1 MACEVKL
8 MFLPPFEVFCDLLM
22 QGPME
27 TQNIIKER
35 CFFRLV
41 TSVGQRK
48 NSESPQEIKPQTFR
62 FCALILYLSHRDST
76 VSKVYYKVCMT
87 HVLHTARI
95 SNVNNIMFV
104 DGNKRDGDKR
114 DKILFVL
121 HNKEAKIINSD
132 VIYVSFFHRS
142 YVRTNQNM
150 CVIQLILK
158 MLKNKLLSG
167 AKMAGNLGQ
176 IVLA

>member
-1 MACEVKL
+1 MAREVKL
-8 MFLPPFEVFCDLLM
+8 IFSPPFEVFCDLLM

-35 CFFRLV
+35 CFFFRLV

-76 VSKVYYKVCMT
+76 VSKVYYEVCMT

-95 SNVNNIMFV
+95 SNVNNIMYV

-114 DKILFVL
+114 DKILLFY
-121 HNKEAKIINSD
+121 II
-132 VIYVSFFHRS
+132 
-142 YVRTNQNM
+142 
-150 CVIQLILK
+150 K
-158 MLKNKLLSG
+158 KPKLLVVMSS
-167 AKMAGNLGQ
+167 MCLSF
-176 IVLA
+176 IDHM

>member
-1 MACEVKL
+1 MACDVKL
-8 MFLPPFEVFCDLLM
+8 MFSPPFEVFCDLLM
-22 QGPME
+22 HRPME

-41 TSVGQRK
+41 TSMGQRK

-114 DKILFVL
+114 DNILLFY
-121 HNKEAKIINSD
+121 II
-132 VIYVSFFHRS
+132 
-142 YVRTNQNM
+142 
-150 CVIQLILK
+150 K
-158 MLKNKLLSG
+158 KPKLL
-167 AKMAGNLGQ
+167 
-176 IVLA
+176 IVMSSMCLSFIDHM

>member
-1 MACEVKL
+1 
-8 MFLPPFEVFCDLLM
+8 MFSPPFEVFCDLLM

-27 TQNIIKER
+27 TQNMIKER
-35 CFFRLV
+35 CFFHLV

-76 VSKVYYKVCMT
+76 VSKVYYKVCKK

-114 DKILFVL
+114 DKILLFY
-121 HNKEAKIINSD
+121 II
-132 VIYVSFFHRS
+132 
-142 YVRTNQNM
+142 
-150 CVIQLILK
+150 K
-158 MLKNKLLSG
+158 KPKLLLVMSS
-167 AKMAGNLGQ
+167 MCLSF
-176 IVLA
+176 IDHM

>member
-1 MACEVKL
+1 
-8 MFLPPFEVFCDLLM
+8 MFSPPFVVFCDLLM

-76 VSKVYYKVCMT
+76 VSKVYYEVCMT

-114 DKILFVL
+114 DKILLFY
-121 HNKEAKIINSD
+121 II
-132 VIYVSFFHRS
+132 
-142 YVRTNQNM
+142 
-150 CVIQLILK
+150 K
-158 MLKNKLLSG
+158 KPKLLVVMSS
-167 AKMAGNLGQ
+167 MCLSF
-176 IVLA
+176 IDHM

>member
-1 MACEVKL
+1 
-8 MFLPPFEVFCDLLM
+8 MFPPPFEVFCDLLM

-35 CFFRLV
+35 CFFHLV
-41 TSVGQRK
+41 TSVGLRK

-114 DKILFVL
+114 DKILLFY
-121 HNKEAKIINSD
+121 II
-132 VIYVSFFHRS
+132 
-142 YVRTNQNM
+142 
-150 CVIQLILK
+150 K
-158 MLKNKLLSG
+158 KPKLL
-167 AKMAGNLGQ
+167 
-176 IVLA
+176 IVMSSMCLSFIDHM

>member
-1 MACEVKL
+1 MAREVKL
-8 MFLPPFEVFCDLLM
+8 MFSPPFEVFCDLLM

-27 TQNIIKER
+27 TQNIIRER

-41 TSVGQRK
+41 TSMGQRK

-114 DKILFVL
+114 DKILLFY
-121 HNKEAKIINSD
+121 II
-132 VIYVSFFHRS
+132 
-142 YVRTNQNM
+142 
-150 CVIQLILK
+150 K
-158 MLKNKLLSG
+158 KPKLL
-167 AKMAGNLGQ
+167 
-176 IVLA
+176 IVMSSMCLSFIDHM

>member
-1 MACEVKL
+1 MAREVKL

-104 DGNKRDGDKR
+104 DGNKRDRDKR
-114 DKILFVL
+114 DKILFY
-121 HNKEAKIINSD
+121 II
-132 VIYVSFFHRS
+132 
-142 YVRTNQNM
+142 
-150 CVIQLILK
+150 K
-158 MLKNKLLSG
+158 KPKLL
-167 AKMAGNLGQ
+167 
-176 IVLA
+176 IVMSSMCLSFIDHM

>member
-1 MACEVKL
+1 MAREVKL

-62 FCALILYLSHRDST
+62 FCALILYLSHRDSA

-114 DKILFVL
+114 DKILLFY
-121 HNKEAKIINSD
+121 IIKKPKFLIVMSSMCL
-132 VIYVSFFHRS
+132 SFIDH
-142 YVRTNQNM
+142 M
-150 CVIQLILK
+150 
-158 MLKNKLLSG
+158 
-167 AKMAGNLGQ
+167 
-176 IVLA
+176 

>member
-1 MACEVKL
+1 
-8 MFLPPFEVFCDLLM
+8 MFPPPFEVFCDLLM

-35 CFFRLV
+35 CFFCLV

-104 DGNKRDGDKR
+104 DGNKRDRDKR
-114 DKILFVL
+114 DKILFY
-121 HNKEAKIINSD
+121 II
-132 VIYVSFFHRS
+132 
-142 YVRTNQNM
+142 
-150 CVIQLILK
+150 K
-158 MLKNKLLSG
+158 KPKLL
-167 AKMAGNLGQ
+167 
-176 IVLA
+176 IVMSSMCLSFIDHM

>member
-1 MACEVKL
+1 
-8 MFLPPFEVFCDLLM
+8 MFSPPFEVFCDLLM
-22 QGPME
+22 QRPME

-35 CFFRLV
+35 CFFHLV

-114 DKILFVL
+114 DKILLFY
-121 HNKEAKIINSD
+121 II
-132 VIYVSFFHRS
+132 
-142 YVRTNQNM
+142 
-150 CVIQLILK
+150 K
-158 MLKNKLLSG
+158 KPKLL
-167 AKMAGNLGQ
+167 
-176 IVLA
+176 IVMSSMCLSFIDHM

>member
-1 MACEVKL
+1 
-8 MFLPPFEVFCDLLM
+8 MFPPPFEVFCDLLM

-35 CFFRLV
+35 CFFHLV

-76 VSKVYYKVCMT
+76 VSKVYYKVCKT

-114 DKILFVL
+114 DKILLFY
-121 HNKEAKIINSD
+121 II
-132 VIYVSFFHRS
+132 
-142 YVRTNQNM
+142 
-150 CVIQLILK
+150 K
-158 MLKNKLLSG
+158 KPKLL
-167 AKMAGNLGQ
+167 
-176 IVLA
+176 IVMSSMCLSFIDHM

>member
-1 MACEVKL
+1 ML
-8 MFLPPFEVFCDLLM
+8 SPPFEVFCDLLM
-22 QGPME
+22 HRPME

-76 VSKVYYKVCMT
+76 VSKVYYEVCKT

-114 DKILFVL
+114 DKILLFY
-121 HNKEAKIINSD
+121 II
-132 VIYVSFFHRS
+132 
-142 YVRTNQNM
+142 
-150 CVIQLILK
+150 K
-158 MLKNKLLSG
+158 KPKLL
-167 AKMAGNLGQ
+167 
-176 IVLA
+176 IVMSSMCLSFIDHM